1 MRKLTECLRF
11 PGVLPRPD
19 AVFNQGFILP
29 VYSTATETLTIEL
42 RCASSTPASQQ
53 SRSASYANL
62 SRCVSSDDPI
72 DNLDPNGNRLK
83 VARVFGSTT
92 VRLPEIV
99 QQAKEQGS
107 DTVTGWYVLQEGDTA
122 AASGAAPGSSAL
134 LLAFSLQPV
143 PEALWTG
150 ELSGWLRPR
159 DEQTALFFVLDPY
172 MQVLMGFPSEGSA
185 KKQEPLVQHE
195 LRGCSITG
203 VTSVEKSGEVLF
215 DLLCE
220 PASMVRLAA
229 PSQTEWERWFD
240 IFYRT
245 GKAHTLNADVFRGLE
260 TGDAEPS
267 VADPLAA
274 IAAAQ
279 NEPPAVMVSPKKTA
293 MQRSASP
300 PVPMPQE
307 QAPQTKEILV
317 SADAE
322 STVPIDR
329 PDRVLEVFILKGR
342 NIPCIEPDGSLAHN
356 VTTLIQ
362 YDGDSYQPLASWP
375 TTDPVWN
382 ESVKFA
388 LHKYV

>member
-1 MRKLTECLRF
+1 M
-11 PGVLPRPD
+11 PRPD

-42 RCASSTPASQQ
+42 RFVSSTHASLQ
-53 SRSASYANL
+53 ASYANL
-62 SRCVSSDDPI
+62 SPWFSSDDPI
-72 DNLDPNGNRLK
+72 DNLDANGNRLK
-83 VARVFGSTT
+83 VARFFGSTT
-92 VRLPEIV
+92 IRLQEIV
-99 QQAKEQGS
+99 QQAREQGS
-107 DTVTGWYVLQEGDTA
+107 DTVTGWYVLQDGDTA
-122 AASGAAPGSSAL
+122 AVSGEAPGSAAL

-185 KKQEPLVQHE
+185 KKQQPLVHHE
-195 LRGCSITG
+195 LRGCTISG
-203 VTSVEKSGEVLF
+203 VTSMEKSGEVLF
-215 DLLCE
+215 DVSCE

-260 TGDAEPS
+260 TGDTEQL

-274 IAAAQ
+274 ISAPEDPTMIVQ
-279 NEPPAVMVSPKKTA
+279 PKNTAV
-293 MQRSASP
+293 QRSAVP

-307 QAPQTKEILV
+307 QAPQTQER
-317 SADAE
+317 SASAVAQPF
-322 STVPIDR
+322 VPIDR

-342 NIPCIEPDGSLAHN
+342 HIPCIEQDGSKAHK

-362 YDGDSYQPLASWP
+362 YAGDSYQPLSSWP

-382 ESVKFA
+382 ESVQFA
-388 LHKYV
+388 LHRYV